1 MGSRRECII
10 RERNALNPASA
21 TIRSVL
27 SAQMSCRVSR
37 IQQTL
42 AVLGRRLRRLCLVS
56 N

>member
-1 MGSRRECII
+1 MTEVGEDVILVT
-10 RERNALNPASA
+10 AG
-21 TIRSVL
+21 L